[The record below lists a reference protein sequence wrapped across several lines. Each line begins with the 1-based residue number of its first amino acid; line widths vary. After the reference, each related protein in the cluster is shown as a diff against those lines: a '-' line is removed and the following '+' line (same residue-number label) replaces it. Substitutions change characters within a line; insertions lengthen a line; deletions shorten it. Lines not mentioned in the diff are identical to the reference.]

1 VYKHNSSI
9 SILHTHLQS
18 LFQQMQRSWH
28 FAMFQLQT
36 GSCFAKDVPV
46 QPIETLI
53 GKHWSVNFKIAKR
66 TEHKNMDAC

>member
-9 SILHTHLQS
+9 NMHTHLQS

-46 QPIETLI
+46 QPIEPLI
-53 GKHWSVNFKIAKR
+53 GRLKH
-66 TEHKNMDAC
+66 